1 MRALAKPA
9 SVVQIAENVRIKAEP
24 MTEKNPTIDKERLET
39 AIALEITRFQR
50 DSLKA
55 QIEQLS
61 AQLHS
66 ATQRAERAE

>member
-1 MRALAKPA
+1 
-9 SVVQIAENVRIKAEP
+9 